1 MEVSLFST
9 GNFHFKLGLD
19 RVCARAHCPCI
30 CHACF
35 VPALDK
41 LVEKSRNTK

>member
-19 RVCARAHCPCI
+19 SVCARAHCPCI